1 MQTIR
6 AAAHAAHSI
15 PARAG
20 WKANLLMT
28 SRPAKWY
35 FSVTFAGGDV
45 SDVKYFAFGVT
56 NVGKTGVGGDR
67 LARKAE
73 RVQHTD
79 SGQYFIP
86 FLAFPK
92 ATVGSTLILNLL
104 CLLQTS
110 LGMQTV
116 QIYE

>member
-1 MQTIR
+1 MQTIQ
-6 AAAHAAHSI
+6 AATHAAHSI
-15 PARAG
+15 PARTG

-28 SRPAKWY
+28 SLPQSGI
-35 FSVTFAGGDV
+35 FLLLLQGDV

-67 LARKAE
+67 LARKTE
-73 RVQHTD
+73 RVQHTY

-116 QIYE
+116 RIYY